1 MVNNLCHQIHQKH
14 VLNMRSS
21 FWASIND
28 LHLNKEAGHGMLI
41 IGSSFGKVH
50 VSCKKRSLQ
59 FSLVECHPDL
69 VLVSL
74 HAWAPDTQ
82 KTSERTV
89 SLSQQASR
97 DLNRKDLLQKDQVI
111 FWLRSLRFLV
121 YNQVASKCISTFQ
134 LALEFHEAF
143 DVLCSGQ
150 CRTKPCDKL
159 SPTVKRTNQN
169 AKSAG
174 CIFLRLD
181 TKTSSMSLANHNRC
195 RKSNEPIRMPSQL
208 AKFSHALI
216 QGHLRSQAR
225 EKSVIFVYGTSD
237 KSKKWYNILFIHKRL
252 KVTHLSLYY
261 KSLFLSLQTK

>member
-1 MVNNLCHQIHQKH
+1 MYYVSYMPLYTCQLFLSQMREVF
-14 VLNMRSS
+14 VLSGPV
-21 FWASIND
+21 F
-28 LHLNKEAGHGMLI
+28 LNIPDDFRKTSE
-41 IGSSFGKVH
+41 
-50 VSCKKRSLQ
+50 SCRKFPKMFRRPFQ
-59 FSLVECHPDL
+59 WR
-69 VLVSL
+69 

-97 DLNRKDLLQKDQVI
+97 DLNRKDLLQNYQVI
-111 FWLRSLRFLV
+111 FWLWSLRFLV
-121 YNQVASKCISTFQ
+121 YNQAASKCISTFW
-134 LALEFHEAF
+134 LALAFHEAF

-150 CRTKPCDKL
+150 CRTKPCHKL

-174 CIFLRLD
+174 CIFLRFD

-195 RKSNEPIRMPSQL
+195 RKSNEPIRMLSQL

-225 EKSVIFVYGTSD
+225 EKSVIFLYGTSD
-237 KSKKWYNILFIHKRL
+237 KSKKLYNILFIHKRL

>member
-1 MVNNLCHQIHQKH
+1 MPSRSGSCVSACLGSRHSKNLRASCIPESAGITWLKSKGSSTEGSSN
-14 VLNMRSS
+14 LLAMISS
-21 FWASIND
+21 FP
-28 LHLNKEAGHGMLI
+28 G
-41 IGSSFGKVH
+41 
-50 VSCKKRSLQ
+50 LQ
-59 FSLVECHPDL
+59 SGCF
-69 VLVSL
+69 
-74 HAWAPDTQ
+74 
-82 KTSERTV
+82 
-89 SLSQQASR
+89 
-97 DLNRKDLLQKDQVI
+97 
-111 FWLRSLRFLV
+111 
-121 YNQVASKCISTFQ
+121 KCISTFP
-134 LALEFHEAF
+134 LALAFHEAF
-143 DVLCSGQ
+143 DVLCWGQ

-169 AKSAG
+169 TKSAG
-174 CIFLRLD
+174 CIFLRFD

-208 AKFSHALI
+208 AKFSHTLI